1 MRVQPPQINVKLSD
15 SLHLFKK
22 EKPNVSW
29 TLQFGTR
36 FAQQKQNTRRKK

>member
-1 MRVQPPQINVKLSD
+1 MSERSLKISVKLSD

-22 EKPNVSW
+22 EKPNILW
-29 TLQFGTR
+29 ILQFGTK